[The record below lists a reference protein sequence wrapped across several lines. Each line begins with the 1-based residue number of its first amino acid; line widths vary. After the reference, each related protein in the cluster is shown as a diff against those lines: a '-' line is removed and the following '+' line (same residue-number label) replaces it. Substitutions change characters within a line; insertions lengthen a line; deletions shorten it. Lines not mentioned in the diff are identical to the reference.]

1 VTTESDN
8 TYEYRIM
15 RALRR
20 VIRAVDIYSKKLNSE
35 LLSKLP
41 VSKQIIIAES
51 LERVLELME
60 AEKLDVSANL
70 FPGEQSYSK

>member
-1 VTTESDN
+1 
-8 TYEYRIM
+8 M

-35 LLSKLP
+35 SLSKLP
-41 VSKQIIIAES
+41 VSEQIIIAES
-51 LERVLELME
+51 LERVVELME

-70 FPGEQSYSK
+70 FPGE

>member
-1 VTTESDN
+1 
-8 TYEYRIM
+8 
-15 RALRR
+15 
-20 VIRAVDIYSKKLNSE
+20 VDIYSKKLNSE

-70 FPGEQSYSK
+70 FPGE

>member
-1 VTTESDN
+1 
-8 TYEYRIM
+8 M

-70 FPGEQSYSK
+70 FPGE